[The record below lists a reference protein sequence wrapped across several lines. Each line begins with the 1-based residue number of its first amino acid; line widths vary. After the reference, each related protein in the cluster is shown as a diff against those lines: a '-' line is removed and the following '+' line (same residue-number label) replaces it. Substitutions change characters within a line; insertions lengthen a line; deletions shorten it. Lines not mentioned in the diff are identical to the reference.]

1 MRKGPEVTG
10 RGGAAVAQPAHNPS
24 ERRER
29 RPVAMRGFVDR
40 ENGTTVDVRLLDL
53 SYEGCG
59 IECLVPLSE
68 GETVKLTVMRRGI
81 IKARV
86 CWVEEGKAGLVFDT
100 DVAAQRR
107 YRARRFQRCRLI
119 AEVSMRR
126 PGKLNHRVHV
136 FDISPDGCKVELTD
150 IPDLQEQVLIKLDG
164 IEWLDAEVCWLE
176 GARAGLRF
184 ARSIHPLVFDLL
196 VERLKAS
203 R

>member
-1 MRKGPEVTG
+1 MP
-10 RGGAAVAQPAHNPS
+10 P

-59 IECLVPLSE
+59 VECLVPLTE
-68 GETVKLTVMRRGI
+68 GEAVKLTVMRRGVI
-81 IKARV
+81 EARV
-86 CWVEEGKAGLVFDT
+86 CWVEVGRAGLVFNT

-107 YRARRFQRCRLI
+107 YRARRFQRCSLI
-119 AEVSMRR
+119 AEISMRR

-150 IPDLQEQVLIKLDG
+150 IPAFQEQVLIKLDG
-164 IEWLDAEVCWLE
+164 IESLDAEVCWLE
-176 GARAGLRF
+176 GACAGLRF
-184 ARSIHPLVFDLL
+184 ARSIHPAVFDLL
-196 VERLKAS
+196 LERLKAS

>member
-10 RGGAAVAQPAHNPS
+10 RGGAAVAHPAHNPS

-29 RPVAMRGFVDR
+29 RSVAMRGFVDR

-59 IECLVPLSE
+59 VECLVPLSE
-68 GETVKLTVMRRGI
+68 GEAVKLIVMRRGI
-81 IKARV
+81 INARV
-86 CWVEEGKAGLVFDT
+86 RWAADGKAGLVFEA

-107 YRARRFQRCRLI
+107 YRARRFQRCRLT

-150 IPDLQEQVLIKLDG
+150 IPALQEQVLIKLDG

-176 GARAGLRF
+176 GACAGLRF
-184 ARSIHPLVFDLL
+184 ARSIHPAVFDLL
-196 VERLKAS
+196 LERLKAS

>member
-1 MRKGPEVTG
+1 MP
-10 RGGAAVAQPAHNPS
+10 P

-68 GETVKLTVMRRGI
+68 GESVKLTGMRRGI
-81 IKARV
+81 INARV
-86 CWVEEGKAGLVFDT
+86 RWAEEGKAGLVFDN

-107 YRARRFQRCRLI
+107 YRARRFQRCRLA

-126 PGKLNHRVHV
+126 PGRINHRVHV
-136 FDISPDGCKVELTD
+136 FDISPEGCKVELAE
-150 IPDLQEQVLIKLDG
+150 IPDLQEQVLIKLDA
-164 IEWLDAEVCWLE
+164 IEWLEAEVCWLE
-176 GARAGLRF
+176 GGRAGLRF
-184 ARSIHPLVFDLL
+184 ARSIHPAVFDLL
-196 VERLKAS
+196 IERLKPS
-203 R
+203 